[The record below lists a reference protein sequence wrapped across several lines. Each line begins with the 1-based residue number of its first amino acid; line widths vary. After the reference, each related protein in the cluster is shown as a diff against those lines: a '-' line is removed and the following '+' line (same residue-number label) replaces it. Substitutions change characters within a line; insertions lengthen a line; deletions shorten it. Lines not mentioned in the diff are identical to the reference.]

1 METSARGQEPFRS
14 RTHIWFDAPN
24 IGQSLMGKALHP
36 MVEVAMVDDE
46 HGGKLDRELNEL
58 LQELRIAL
66 PGVQV
71 LFAFLLTIPFAL
83 RFTMISGAQKT
94 AYFIAFLSTA
104 VATALLI
111 APSAYHRIRWRQRDK
126 EQLLRTS
133 TKFTLLGLAS
143 LTVAMTSTI
152 FVVTDVLYDTAW
164 AVLTAVVAGVMFVLC
179 WFALPVGRRLTDS
192 S

>member
-1 METSARGQEPFRS
+1 
-14 RTHIWFDAPN
+14 
-24 IGQSLMGKALHP
+24 MGKALHP
-36 MVEVAMVDDE
+36 TVEVAMVDDE
-46 HGGKLDRELNEL
+46 HGGRLDRELSEL

-71 LFAFLLTIPFAL
+71 LFAFLLTIPFAQ
-83 RFTMISGAQKT
+83 RFTIISGPQKT
-94 AYFIAFLSTA
+94 AYFIAFLSTG

-126 EQLLRTS
+126 EQLLRIS

-143 LTVAMTSTI
+143 LTLAMTSTI

-164 AVLTAVVAGVMFVLC
+164 AVLTAVVTGGMFVLC
-179 WFALPVGRRLTDS
+179 WFALPVGRRLTDRSQVRRS
-192 S
+192 SGNP